1 MLLIYVSGGYI
12 DKFIIFLSIL
22 LPYRR
27 DKLNALLKCRF
38 TFIDAYWLLIDQ
50 YLKKNQNV
58 KNNQKGLFL
67 LNREF

>member
-1 MLLIYVSGGYI
+1 MEG
-12 DKFIIFLSIL
+12 
-22 LPYRR
+22 

>member
-1 MLLIYVSGGYI
+1 MQRHSYFCLY
-12 DKFIIFLSIL
+12 F
-22 LPYRR
+22 YRIEG